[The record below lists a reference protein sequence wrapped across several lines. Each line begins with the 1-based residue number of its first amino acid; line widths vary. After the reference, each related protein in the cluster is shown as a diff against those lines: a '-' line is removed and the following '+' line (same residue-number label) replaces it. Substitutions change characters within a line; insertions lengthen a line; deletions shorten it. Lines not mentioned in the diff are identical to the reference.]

1 MWIETQEGELIN
13 LDTGTQV
20 IIREP
25 KNENRGW
32 WIILNHSEMGASRI
46 CAEYASEGK
55 AREVFESF
63 KNKLRRNGEKI
74 FKFEGD
80 VENVENGNET
90 AGKI

>member
-13 LDTGTQV
+13 PESAVV
-20 IIREP
+20 IKIMKKCGGGYVVAALIKDET
-25 KNENRGW
+25 
-32 WIILNHSEMGASRI
+32 ST
-46 CAEYASEGK
+46 CAEYLDKSK
-55 AREVFESF
+55 AQADMEKF